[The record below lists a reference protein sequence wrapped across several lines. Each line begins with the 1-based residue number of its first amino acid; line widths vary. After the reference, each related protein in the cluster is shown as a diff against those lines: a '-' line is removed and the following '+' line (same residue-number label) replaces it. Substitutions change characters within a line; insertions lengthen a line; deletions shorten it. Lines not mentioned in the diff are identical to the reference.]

1 MDLRKSAG
9 VFVVPEL
16 FSVPLIFVY
25 NLNPKKA
32 SRNNE
37 KENYENEVIIWYR
50 RKKTKLE
57 EEIVPGS
64 GKQKIEKG
72 KRRNKQEGFRLEL
85 EH

>member
-37 KENYENEVIIWYR
+37 KENYDKEVIIYM
-50 RKKTKLE
+50 
-57 EEIVPGS
+57 V
-64 GKQKIEKG
+64 
-72 KRRNKQEGFRLEL
+72 
-85 EH
+85 